1 MRAPRRSRPTAV
13 ALLAVAA
20 ALVAGCASA
29 APLDDP
35 RAVIEGSVAAVASAR
50 SYRYVATLDGSIPLP
65 RIGRA
70 ETAPFD
76 LEGTTIEGSV
86 DVDGSAATAV
96 VTIPGLGPALE
107 AVVVGAELSVRVA
120 LLGGGYR
127 RTTVAGS
134 PFELLADPAAALRVL
149 DELLATGPPPR
160 LRGVVDCGD
169 TRCYRVELEVSA
181 GSVLDAG
188 GLLGGLVGGALG
200 GLGDLGSA
208 GDPTGLGSL
217 GLTDGSLGLT
227 DGSLGGGLPVP
238 RPDPAAGAGGTVELL
253 VRVDDL
259 LPVSFTARPAAPD
272 VPSLTVAFDGWG
284 EPVTVER
291 PR

>member
-1 MRAPRRSRPTAV
+1 MRADRRSRPSAL

-20 ALVAGCASA
+20 ALAAGCSPA

-35 RAVIEGSVAAVASAR
+35 RAVIEGSVAAVASAG

-86 DVDGSAATAV
+86 DVEGSAATAV
-96 VTIPGLGPALE
+96 LTIPGLGPALE
-107 AVVVGAELSVRVA
+107 AVVVGTELSVRVA

-127 RTTVAGS
+127 RTAVAGS
-134 PFELLADPAAALRVL
+134 PFELLADPAAALRAL
-149 DELLATGPPPR
+149 DELLGAGPPPT

-169 TRCYRVELEVSA
+169 ARCYRVELEASG

-188 GLLGGLVGGALG
+188 GLLGGVVGGAVD
-200 GLGDLGSA
+200 GLGDLAPGGDA
-208 GDPTGLGSL
+208 GGLGSF
-217 GLTDGSLGLT
+217 GLSDGSLA
-227 DGSLGGGLPVP
+227 GGLPFPSAV
-238 RPDPAAGAGGTVELL
+238 ASAGEGGIVELL

-259 LPVSFTARPAAPD
+259 LPVSFTVRPAAPD
-272 VPSLTVAFDGWG
+272 VPSVTVVFDRWG